1 MAKSS
6 RNDRRA
12 RVEAMR
18 REQRRK
24 ERRSSFLVYGIG
36 GVVAVAVL
44 LAAIIPS
51 VLQSRSRAEQRSV
64 GHVKAASA
72 AAKTANCTGV
82 RNDVQISRDHVTTTV
97 DYPKLLA
104 EKGEQ
109 IPPSSG
115 PHNANP
121 LPDSIHFYQRADK
134 PTLERAVHNLEHGF
148 IVAWYDSELPQAEV
162 TKLQTI
168 AGQAGQRF
176 IAVPWDRGVFPDG
189 RHFVLSAWDR
199 TQRCG
204 TVSADV
210 VADFVKT
217 YADPTAGQD
226 WKSPTA
232 AESGGS
238 GGTVTPDATGAT
250 GTGATSPTAPSASA
264 APTSTAPKA
273 TAPKPSASTAK

>member
-6 RNDRRA
+6 KNDRRA

-24 ERRSSFLVYGIG
+24 ERRSSFLVYGVGSFI
-36 GVVAVAVL
+36 AVAVL
-44 LAAIIPS
+44 LAAIVPS
-51 VLQSRSRAEQRSV
+51 VLQARSRSEQRTV
-64 GHVKAASA
+64 GYVKTASA
-72 AAKTANCTGV
+72 GAKTADCTGV
-82 RNDVQISRDHVTTTV
+82 RNDVQISRDHVTATV
-97 DYPKLLA
+97 DYAKLLS

-115 PHNANP
+115 PHDANP

-134 PTLERAVHNLEHGF
+134 PRLERGVHNLEHGF
-148 IVAWYDSELPQAEV
+148 VIGWYDNELAPAEV

-168 AGQAGQRF
+168 AAQAGQRF
-176 IAVPWDRGVFPDG
+176 IAVPWDRGVFPGG
-189 RHFVLSAWDR
+189 RHFVLTAWDR

-204 TVSADV
+204 TVNADV
-210 VADFVKT
+210 VANFVKT
-217 YADPTAGQD
+217 YTDPTAGQD

-238 GGTVTPDATGAT
+238 GGTVTPAGSGATGAT
-250 GTGATSPTAPSASA
+250 APSAATTAPS
-264 APTSTAPKA
+264 TSGA
-273 TAPKPSASTAK
+273 TAPKPSASASK